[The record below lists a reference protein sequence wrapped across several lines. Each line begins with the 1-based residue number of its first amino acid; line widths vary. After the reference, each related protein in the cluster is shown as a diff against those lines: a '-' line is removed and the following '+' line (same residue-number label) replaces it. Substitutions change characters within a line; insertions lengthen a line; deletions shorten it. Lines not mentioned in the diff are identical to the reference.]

1 MKKHI
6 RLFLIVF
13 LLLTLSACD
22 IRGLF
27 GQFGDG
33 QSRTFY
39 ETLDLDTPK
48 SAVRTFTRA
57 FQREDF
63 MSVYLILATRTQF
76 IIHQQINLMM
86 YDQWFDT
93 AYIEEIFEDVTVF
106 SEGIGKAEHIDSGW
120 YLFDQVMLAAKEHSA
135 LLIDLSGE
143 VKIIDSYASEDI
155 GDLEAVDV
163 VATVEGID
171 GDVVFRMVQA
181 PSGRWRVYQV
191 IVEGGDEEMIPW
203 AVPHEDD

>member
-27 GQFGDG
+27 GQSGKG
-33 QSRTFY
+33 QARTFY
-39 ETLDLDTPK
+39 ETLDLDTPEA
-48 SAVRTFTRA
+48 AVMTFTKA

-63 MSVYLILATRTQF
+63 MSVYLILSASPQYRM
-76 IIHQQINLMM
+76 HQNINLWQ
-86 YDQWFDT
+86 YSHWFRTDH
-93 AYIEEIFEDVTVF
+93 IEEIFEDVTVF
-106 SEGIGKAEHIDSGW
+106 SEGIGKGEHVDSGW
-120 YLFDQVMLAAKEHSA
+120 YLFDQIMMAAKKHNA

-143 VKIIDSYASEDI
+143 AKIIDSYASEDI
-155 GDLEAVDV
+155 GDLEVVDV
-163 VATVEGID
+163 VATVKGID

-191 IVEGGDEEMIPW
+191 IVEGGDEEMVPW
-203 AVPHEDD
+203 AVPHEND